1 MMVIFAFHK
10 VEWCNGP
17 KTCAKSW
24 RTLKGGYDTFGAE
37 RIGMKEENRA
47 GHVSYISSFPVKSF
61 CNEEGCL
68 KETQFYLIISTIQ
81 QVGFGLTNF

>member
-1 MMVIFAFHK
+1 
-10 VEWCNGP
+10 
-17 KTCAKSW
+17 
-24 RTLKGGYDTFGAE
+24 
-37 RIGMKEENRA
+37 MKEENRA